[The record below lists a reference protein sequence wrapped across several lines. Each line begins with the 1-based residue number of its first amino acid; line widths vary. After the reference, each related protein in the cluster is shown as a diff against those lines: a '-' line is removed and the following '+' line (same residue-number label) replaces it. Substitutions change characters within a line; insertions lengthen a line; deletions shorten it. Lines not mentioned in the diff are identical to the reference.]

1 MMLGSLVGK
10 TLGIYFVTLVVSLL
24 VALVI
29 KGIVVVLRRL
39 ERAVP
44 LAAPS
49 RAPTALAPMAPAP
62 TASGAGDAGAVPAE
76 HIAAIGAAVYAVIGD
91 HQIVHIEDPHRGSAW
106 LAEGRQAHHA
116 SHAIEHSR
124 HKSGSPEIRNARRP

>member
-1 MMLGSLVGK
+1 MVGSLMGK
-10 TLGIYFVTLVVSLL
+10 TLGIYVVTLVVSLL

-29 KGIVVVLRRL
+29 KGIVVLLHWL
-39 ERAVP
+39 ERDVP
-44 LAAPS
+44 VPAPS
-49 RAPTALAPMAPAP
+49 RTPEAR
-62 TASGAGDAGAVPAE
+62 GAADADAVPAE

-124 HKSGSPEIRNARRP
+124 RKSGPPEIRGARR